1 MSLAL
6 NSSKISNDSRIS
18 AAYDGT
24 YYDYV
29 FVQSPG
35 NITRV
40 SVDVSEDDA
49 TWSFKTLPNGTNAE
63 SVQAWYVPGN
73 DPMAVVQYSNGSID
87 VLSYSYGGDLDYN
100 KPIA

>member
-1 MSLAL
+1 MSPAL
-6 NSSKISNDSRIS
+6 NSTKMSSDSHIS

-29 FVQSPG
+29 FVQSPES
-35 NITRV
+35 ITRY
-40 SVDVSEDDA
+40 SVDVSENDA
-49 TWSFKTLPNGTNAE
+49 TWSFKTLPNGKNAE

-73 DPMAVVQYSNGSID
+73 DPMAVVQYSNGFID
-87 VLSYSYGGDLDYN
+87 VLSYSYGGDLNYN